1 MPATDV
7 ADEIEIELVVER
19 RIDRAGRTDQEER
32 VAVCRRAHDRFGAD
46 VGAATRPVV
55 DYELLAKPLRKPLAD
70 EARRDV
76 VCATRR
82 DRHDQAHRPRRIGLR
97 QCNTRDGRQRGSAR
111 GQIQE
116 RAAGKFHF

>member
-1 MPATDV
+1 ELGNRFGRNRWMYYHDFGRASDASDRRDV

-55 DYELLAKPLRKPLAD
+55 DYELLAEPLRKPLAD

-76 VCATRR
+76 VCAARR
-82 DRHDQAHRPRRIGLR
+82 DRHD
-97 QCNTRDGRQRGSAR
+97 
-111 GQIQE
+111 
-116 RAAGKFHF
+116 